1 MKWNKER
8 IDEEHRLQDN
18 YGLKNLREL
27 WRAKSELRRIRGN
40 VRRVLS
46 TAASEE
52 VGRQIIARL
61 ARYSIVRQDSTLDDL
76 LIINVNS
83 LLERRLQTI
92 VMKKGLA
99 RTMPQARQLVTHG
112 YVAINGKRVTAP
124 GYMVN
129 GAEENTINYYKPI
142 KIDKDPTP
150 PSPTGSEQ
158 KIEGKANPPAK
169 VEKVEAIQK

>member
-8 IDEEHRLQDN
+8 IDEEHKLKDN

-40 VRRVLS
+40 VRKVLS
-46 TAASEE
+46 TASSAE
-52 VGRQIIARL
+52 VGKQIIARL
-61 ARYSIVRQDSTLDDL
+61 ARYNIVRQDATLDDL

-92 VMKKGLA
+92 VLKKGLA
-99 RTMPQARQLVTHG
+99 RTMKQSRQLVTHG
-112 YVAINGKRVTAP
+112 YISINGKRVTAP
-124 GYMVN
+124 GYLVN
-129 GAEENTINYYKPI
+129 GLEENMIGYYRPI
-142 KIDKDPTP
+142 RIDKP
-150 PSPTGSEQ
+150 PSPEGAPEQ
-158 KIEGKANPPAK
+158 KAHEGKPNPEAK